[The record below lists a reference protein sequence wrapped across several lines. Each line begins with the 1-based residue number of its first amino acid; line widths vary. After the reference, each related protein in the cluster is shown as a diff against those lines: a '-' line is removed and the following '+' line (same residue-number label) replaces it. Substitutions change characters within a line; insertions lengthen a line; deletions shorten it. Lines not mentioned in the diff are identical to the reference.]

1 MFLSVLQN
9 PPQENELLTTKTLRL
24 EDNIE
29 DLKSKLSNALAE
41 KDRLVQVLLEFSDT
55 LCYCLNILYNSVLL
69 TTIQDIIFNR

>member
-9 PPQENELLTTKTLRL
+9 PPQENELLTTKALRL

-41 KDRLVQVLLEFSDT
+41 KDRLVQVLLEFSGT
-55 LCYCLNILYNSVLL
+55 LCYCLN
-69 TTIQDIIFNR
+69 